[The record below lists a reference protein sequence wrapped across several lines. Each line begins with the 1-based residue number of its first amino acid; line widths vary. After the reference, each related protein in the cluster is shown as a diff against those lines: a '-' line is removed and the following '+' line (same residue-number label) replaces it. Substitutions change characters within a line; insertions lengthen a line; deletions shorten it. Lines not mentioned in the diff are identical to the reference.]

1 MMTDFRANEIKR
13 KLYAYCA
20 YQERCIQEVHKKLRS
35 LEVEE
40 EDFAHW
46 VAHLQEENFLDEDRF
61 ARGFTRGKFRYK
73 RWGRIKIRQELRK
86 RNIGETLIES
96 ALRTEIPAADY
107 RATLQKILDLR
118 KVSYPISLTER
129 KKLTFYLTQKGY
141 EWEEIRSALKTLEKG
156 NK

>member
-1 MMTDFRANEIKR
+1 MTDFRANEIKR

-40 EDFAHW
+40 KDFPSW
-46 VAHLQEENFLDEDRF
+46 IAHLQEENFLDEDRF
-61 ARGFTRGKFRYK
+61 ARGFARGKFRYK
-73 RWGRIKIRQELRK
+73 RWGKIKIRQELRK
-86 RNIGETLIES
+86 RNIGETLIQS
-96 ALRTEIPAADY
+96 ALRTEISTEDY
-107 RATLQKILDLR
+107 RATLQKILELR
-118 KVSYPISLTER
+118 KVSFPVSAQEK

-141 EWEEIRSALKTLEKG
+141 EWEEIRRALQVSEKR